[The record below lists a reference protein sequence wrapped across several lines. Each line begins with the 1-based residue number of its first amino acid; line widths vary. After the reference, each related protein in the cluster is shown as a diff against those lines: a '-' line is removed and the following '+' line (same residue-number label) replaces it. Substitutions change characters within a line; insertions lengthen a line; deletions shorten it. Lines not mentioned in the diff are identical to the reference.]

1 MPILLAHIDAI
12 ARQKQRG
19 VLYVEFHPLALDPDA
34 GEDLSARDIMASKT
48 MPDCAWQSLPIRQQL
63 ISWLNHQGIGWQRC
77 GHYAQVGLMMGYRG
91 QIYIDLPF
99 DTALPEFQALQTFLE
114 NPDGTMRYPRVHF
127 IYCSLGK
134 AMDNAAH
141 DEPGFWERLAENS

>member
-1 MPILLAHIDAI
+1 MPILLEHIDAI
-12 ARQKQRG
+12 ARRKQRG

-34 GEDLSARDIMASKT
+34 GEDLSERDIMAWKT
-48 MPDCAWQSLPIRQQL
+48 MPDSAWQSLPIRQQL
-63 ISWLNHQGIGWQRC
+63 ISWLDHQGIGWQRC
-77 GHYAQVGLMMGYRG
+77 GHYAQLDLMMGYRG

-99 DTALPEFQALQTFLE
+99 DTTLPAFQALQAFLE
-114 NPDGTMRYPRVHF
+114 NPDGTMRFPRVHF
-127 IYCSLGK
+127 IYCSLVN

>member
-1 MPILLAHIDAI
+1 MPILLEHIDAI

-34 GEDLSARDIMASKT
+34 GKDMSERDIMAWKT
-48 MPDCAWQSLPIRQQL
+48 MPDSAWQSLPIRQQL
-63 ISWLNHQGIGWQRC
+63 ISWLDDQGIGWKRC
-77 GHYAQVGLMMGYRG
+77 GHYAQLGLMMGHRG

-99 DTALPEFQALQTFLE
+99 DTTLPAFQALQAFLE
-114 NPDGTMRYPRVHF
+114 NPDGTMRYPKVFF
-127 IYCSLGK
+127 IYCSLEN

-141 DEPGFWERLAENS
+141 DAPGFWERLAENS